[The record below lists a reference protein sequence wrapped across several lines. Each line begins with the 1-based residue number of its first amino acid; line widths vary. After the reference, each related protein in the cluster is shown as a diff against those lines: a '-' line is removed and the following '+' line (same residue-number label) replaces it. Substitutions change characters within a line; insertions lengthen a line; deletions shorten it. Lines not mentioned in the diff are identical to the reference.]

1 MIVSVFYFVIFTV
14 DILLSIVGKNSV
26 LILPSLL
33 AVAASIIYASS
44 ECYGEIWQKISTAL
58 TLCIGAIIVGYG
70 FGTTLFSTIPLSLHL
85 VILTQGICGL
95 LVTVADPV
103 IEGLSTEEK

>member
-1 MIVSVFYFVIFTV
+1 MV
-14 DILLSIVGKNSV
+14 DALLSIVGKNSV

-33 AVAASIIYASS
+33 ALAASIIYASS
-44 ECYGEIWQKISTAL
+44 DCYGEIWQKIAAAL
-58 TLCIGAIIVGYG
+58 TLCIGAIIAGYG

-85 VILTQGICGL
+85 VILTQGVCGL

-103 IEGLSTEEK
+103 IEKLKADG